1 MHNYGIFG
9 YKHNFALFIRWPKEL
24 SEKSRKII
32 DSQTNLFI
40 CDGVFA
46 EIIYVLTKVYKVER
60 ILVKQTLSK
69 FLQKSNIN
77 VSNKN
82 LIIKSLEIFE
92 SKNIDYIDSLLCS
105 YNHLDNITIK
115 TFDKKLKKYLK

>member
-1 MHNYGIFG
+1 MEFLDTNIILRYLLDDH
-9 YKHNFALFIRWPKEL
+9 KEL